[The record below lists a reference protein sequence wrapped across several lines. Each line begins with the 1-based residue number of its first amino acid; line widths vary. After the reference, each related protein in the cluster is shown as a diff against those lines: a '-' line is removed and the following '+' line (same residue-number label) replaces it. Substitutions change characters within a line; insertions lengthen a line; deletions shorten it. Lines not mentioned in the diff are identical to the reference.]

1 MRQTY
6 GALCALAEQH
16 GVKMT
21 EEVRAL
27 LRAVERVAEAEADAQ
42 PIAWESTT
50 PFYRKYLTQAKYD
63 RLGDQFRKWYKP
75 YRCSNCAAPA
85 PVPHIKTMVD
95 RFLGWR
101 LPDDFAPDCG
111 ISFTPL
117 GHPNGW
123 PVGTNLLTAA
133 QAEAMFLH
141 ALGVSGEPPHA
152 ECPPPLD
159 ATEAAEREHMGCAH
173 CRTGIYAQ
181 QHCINCGLN
190 VSPSC
195 DCHRGRAARKISQQD
210 PEPIYQVVAGEDPD
224 IWRDV
229 TAAEYGERLP
239 SSRRRMY
246 FAPKAAP
253 KCWCYICNKDRME
266 YGVPYVMTHMIVCPS
281 CGNKRCPRA
290 TDHRVACTNSNEPGQ
305 PGSRY

>member
-27 LRAVERVAEAEADAQ
+27 LRAVERDAEAEADAQ

-133 QAEAMFLH
+133 QAEAMFRH
-141 ALGVSGEPPHA
+141 ALGLEKITACCGRRECGGECGKEWGGMVEPEERARDALDHLLNLAHEAFGLYVTTAGGSPVAHA
-152 ECPPPLD
+152 AFMRKMQEFND
-159 ATEAAEREHMGCAH
+159 GYAAIVRCEVAH
-173 CRTGIYAQ
+173 
-181 QHCINCGLN
+181 
-190 VSPSC
+190 
-195 DCHRGRAARKISQQD
+195 D
-210 PEPIYQVVAGEDPD
+210 
-224 IWRDV
+224 
-229 TAAEYGERLP
+229 
-239 SSRRRMY
+239 
-246 FAPKAAP
+246 
-253 KCWCYICNKDRME
+253 
-266 YGVPYVMTHMIVCPS
+266 
-281 CGNKRCPRA
+281 
-290 TDHRVACTNSNEPGQ
+290 
-305 PGSRY
+305 

>member
-1 MRQTY
+1 MTRQTY

-27 LRAVERVAEAEADAQ
+27 LRAVERAAEAEADAQ

-133 QAEAMFLH
+133 QAEAMFRH
-141 ALGVSGEPPHA
+141 AIGNED
-152 ECPPPLD
+152 CQ
-159 ATEAAEREHMGCAH
+159 
-173 CRTGIYAQ
+173 AQ
-181 QHCINCGLN
+181 
-190 VSPSC
+190 
-195 DCHRGRAARKISQQD
+195 K
-210 PEPIYQVVAGEDPD
+210 EPIYQVLVEDPD
-224 IWRDV
+224 VWRDV
-229 TAAEYGERLP
+229 TAEEFGERLP

-246 FAPKAAP
+246 FAPKATP

-266 YGVPYVMTHMIVCPS
+266 DGVPYVMTHMIVCPS
-281 CGNKRCPRA
+281 CGNKRCPRG